1 MIKQTIYIILI
12 ALISLS
18 CKKEVQEVK
27 EEPMLEIE
35 QDVLVSNIGEQ
46 LSPTA
51 KEKLKNWKEFQE
63 VTSNLERYQSIT
75 KSQAL
80 ENASEL
86 SLLTKNIADTIR
98 VEVLKRPDMKI
109 RFNVLYNHSLRLED
123 MASISAI
130 KEEEVSEEV
139 SGLLAAFSSVND
151 KINSIYKIMEFEEE
165 FKELRK
171 RAVDSTTST
180 VLVEEAKPKK
190 PVTKKPVTKKFNMK
204 KPTLIEPKSH
214 GDIQN

>member
-18 CKKEVQEVK
+18 CKKEVKEVK
-27 EEPMLEIE
+27 EESILEIE
-35 QDVLVSNIGEQ
+35 QGVLISNIGEQ

-63 VTSNLERYQSIT
+63 VTSNLERYQSVT

-98 VEVLKRPDMKI
+98 VEVLKRPDMEI

-123 MASISAI
+123 MASISSI
-130 KEEEVSEEV
+130 KEDEVSEEV
-139 SGLLAAFSSVND
+139 TNLLAAFSSVND

-165 FKELRK
+165 FDELRK
-171 RAVDSTTST
+171 RAVDSAKT
-180 VLVEEAKPKK
+180 EEDAKPKETIK
-190 PVTKKPVTKKFNMK
+190 KDPPTKKHL
-204 KPTLIEPKSH
+204 LIKSRTRP
-214 GDIQN
+214 DIQD